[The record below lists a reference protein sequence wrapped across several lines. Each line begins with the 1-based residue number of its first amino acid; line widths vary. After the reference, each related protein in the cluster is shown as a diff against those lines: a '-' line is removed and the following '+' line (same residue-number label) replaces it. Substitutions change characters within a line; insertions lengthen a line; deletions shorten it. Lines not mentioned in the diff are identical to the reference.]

1 MTKHLAK
8 TINRDNENGYQ
19 KKINIAL
26 WVLVLALVVC
36 AIINQQYLSY
46 SSILLQFIVTIIF
59 AGIAVF
65 LLFKKTQEGLR
76 FYQYWKES
84 VVALKKVTWPNKKET
99 MQTTGAVVIMVI
111 VMGLMLWTVDSIL
124 IRLVAWLLKRGGI

>member
-84 VVALKKVTWPNKKET
+84 VVELKKVTWPNKKET

>member
-84 VVALKKVTWPNKKET
+84 VVELKKVTWPNKKET

-124 IRLVAWLLKRGGI
+124 IRLVA